1 MLTLDDVWPLFALRL
16 RSPRL
21 ELRLMRDDDLPA
33 VVEAVLA
40 GIHPPERMPFDA
52 PWTDA
57 EPEQLARDF
66 AKYHW
71 HLRTTVQPGTWT
83 LDFVVL
89 HEDRVIGMQDLR
101 AENLARTKAVSSG
114 SWLTRSAQGQ
124 GFGKEMRAAILL
136 FAFDHLDVERAE
148 SSAATWNEASLG
160 VSRRL
165 GYVEDGQT
173 VVEPRP
179 GEPNTMQKL
188 RLDREQFPRPDW
200 QLEVHGAAAARSE
213 LLRR

>member
-1 MLTLDDVWPLFALRL
+1 MLTLDDVWPLFSLRL
-16 RSPRL
+16 SSPRL

-40 GIHPPERMPFDA
+40 GIHPADRMPFDS

-89 HEDRVIGMQDLR
+89 HEGRVIGMQDVR
-101 AENLARTKAVSSG
+101 AENLARTKTVSSG
-114 SWLTRSAQGQ
+114 SWLTRAAQGH
-124 GFGKEMRAAILL
+124 GFGTEMRAAILL
-136 FAFDHLDVERAE
+136 FAFDYLDVEVAE
-148 SSAATWNEASLG
+148 SSAATWNASSLG

-165 GYVEDGQT
+165 GYVDAGVT

-188 RLDREQFPRPDW
+188 RLDRENFARPEW
-200 QLEVHGAAAARSE
+200 NLGVHGAAAARAE
-213 LLRR
+213 LLKP

>member
-1 MLTLDDVWPLFALRL
+1 MLTLDDVWPLFSLRL

-40 GIHPPERMPFDA
+40 GIHRADRMPFDS

-89 HEDRVIGMQDLR
+89 HEGRVIGMQDVR
-101 AENLARTKAVSSG
+101 AENLARTKTVSSG
-114 SWLTRSAQGQ
+114 SWLTRAAQGK
-124 GFGKEMRAAILL
+124 GFGTEMRAAILL
-136 FAFDHLDVERAE
+136 FAFDHLDVEVAE
-148 SSAATWNEASLG
+148 SSAATWNASSLG

-165 GYVEDGQT
+165 GYVDAGVT

-188 RLDREQFPRPDW
+188 RLDRENFPRPEW
-200 QLEVHGAAAARSE
+200 TLGVHGAAAARAE
-213 LLRR
+213 LLKG

>member
-1 MLTLDDVWPLFALRL
+1 MLTLDDVWPLFSLRL
-16 RSPRL
+16 RTPRL

-40 GIHPPERMPFDA
+40 GIHPADRMPFDS

-89 HEDRVIGMQDLR
+89 HEGRVIGMQDVR
-101 AENLARTKAVSSG
+101 AENLARTKTVSSG
-114 SWLTRSAQGQ
+114 SWLTRAAQGH
-124 GFGKEMRAAILL
+124 GFGTEMRAAILL
-136 FAFDHLDVERAE
+136 FAFDHLDVEVAE
-148 SSAATWNEASLG
+148 SSAATWNASSLG

-165 GYVEDGQT
+165 GYVDEGVT
-173 VVEPRP
+173 VIEPRP

-188 RLDREQFPRPDW
+188 RLDREDFARPDW
-200 QLEVHGAAAARSE
+200 PLEVHGAAAARAE
-213 LLRR
+213 LLKP

>member
-1 MLTLDDVWPLFALRL
+1 MLTIDDVWPLFTVRL

-21 ELRLMRDDDLPA
+21 ELRLMRDDDLPE
-33 VVEAVLA
+33 VIEAVRA
-40 GIHPPERMPFDA
+40 GIHPPEQMPFDV

-57 EPEQLARDF
+57 EPEQLLRDF

-71 HLRTTVQPGTWT
+71 HLRTTVQPGTWN
-83 LDFVVL
+83 LDFVVM
-89 HEDRVIGMQDLR
+89 HEGRIIGMQDVS
-101 AENLARTKAVSSG
+101 AEDLGRTKTVSSG
-114 SWLTRSAQGQ
+114 SWLTRTAQGR
-124 GFGKEMRAAILL
+124 GIGTEMRAAILL
-136 FAFDHLDVERAE
+136 FVFDHLDVEVAE
-148 SSAATWNEASLG
+148 SSAATWNTSSLG

-165 GYVEDGQT
+165 GYREEGQT

-188 RLDREQFPRPDW
+188 RLARADFPRPDW
-200 QLEVHGAAAARSE
+200 PLEVHGAAVARAE

>member
-1 MLTLDDVWPLFALRL
+1 MLTLDDVWPLFGLRL
-16 RSPRL
+16 RTPRL

-40 GIHPPERMPFDA
+40 GIHPADRMPFDS

-89 HEDRVIGMQDLR
+89 HEGRVIGMQDVR
-101 AENLARTKAVSSG
+101 AENLARTKTISSG

-124 GFGKEMRAAILL
+124 GFGTEMRAAILL
-136 FAFDHLDVERAE
+136 FAFDHLAVEAAE
-148 SSAATWNEASLG
+148 SSAATWNESSLG
-160 VSRRL
+160 VSHRL
-165 GYVEDGQT
+165 GYLDDGQT
-173 VVEPRP
+173 EVEPRP
-179 GEPNTMQKL
+179 GERNTMQKL
-188 RLDREQFPRPDW
+188 RLERENFARPDW
-200 QLEVHGAAAARSE
+200 SLDVHGAAAAQAE
-213 LLRR
+213 LLRP

>member
-1 MLTLDDVWPLFALRL
+1 MLTLDDVWPLFSLRL
-16 RSPRL
+16 RTPRL

-40 GIHPPERMPFDA
+40 GIHPADRMPFDS

-89 HEDRVIGMQDLR
+89 HEGRVIGMQDVR
-101 AENLARTKAVSSG
+101 AENLARTKAISSG
-114 SWLTRSAQGQ
+114 SWLTRAAQGKR
-124 GFGKEMRAAILL
+124 FGTEMRAAILL
-136 FAFDHLDVERAE
+136 FAFDHLGVEVAE
-148 SSAATWNEASLG
+148 SSAATWNASSLG

-165 GYVEDGQT
+165 GYVDAGVT

-188 RLDREQFPRPDW
+188 RLDRENFPRPEW
-200 QLEVHGAAAARSE
+200 PLEVHGVAAARAE
-213 LLRR
+213 LLKG

>member
-1 MLTLDDVWPLFALRL
+1 MLTLADVWPLFALRL
-16 RSPRL
+16 TSPRL
-21 ELRLMRDDDLPA
+21 ELRLMRDDDLPD
-33 VVEAVLA
+33 VVDAALA

-89 HEDRVIGMQDLR
+89 HEGRIIGMQDVR
-101 AENLARTKAVSSG
+101 AENLTRTRTISSG
-114 SWLTRSAQGQ
+114 SWLTRSAQGH
-124 GFGKEMRAAILL
+124 GFGTEMRAAILL
-136 FAFDHLDVERAE
+136 FAFDHLDVEVAE
-148 SSAATWNEASLG
+148 SSAATWNESSLG

-165 GYVEDGQT
+165 GYRDAGVS

-188 RLDREQFPRPDW
+188 RLERENFARPNW
-200 QLEVHGAAAARSE
+200 PLEVHAVAEARAE
-213 LLRR
+213 LLRT